1 MIAIANAARLIV
13 SADYTSIKL
22 GLLIVITTAL
32 RDPNLRAHTLFLA
45 VSPLQNSQN
54 HSVSFTKRHATHQLS
69 NATVNVKRVAL
80 SESSFRRKREAYC
93 CVYVCCTHRERLKTK
108 PTFGFRIF
116 YSPLRVVHSGHAGC
130 SLSCTASL
138 SRSRARS
145 LTFDTTVRPK
155 KPSMASP

>member
-13 SADYTSIKL
+13 LADYTSIKL

-45 VSPLQNSQN
+45 VSPIQNSQN
-54 HSVSFTKRHATHQLS
+54 HSVSFTKRHTTHQLS
-69 NATVNVKRVAL
+69 KRDRKRHTRVV
-80 SESSFRRKREAYC
+80 SSFRRKRKAYC

-138 SRSRARS
+138 SPALARALSHFRYH
-145 LTFDTTVRPK
+145 RPSE